1 MSIKFDIKFNAT
13 GALSDLKKMYQ
24 QVQALPQDAYQYFV
38 SITPIDSGNA
48 RRSTRLQ
55 NKTIQ
60 ANYPYAKRLDEGWSK
75 QAKNGMVKPT
85 QEFIKKRIKQITGK

>member
-13 GALSDLKKMYQ
+13 GTLSDLKKMYQ
-24 QVQALPQDAYQYFV
+24 QVQALPQDAYKHFV

-60 ANYPYAKRLDEGWSK
+60 ANYPYARRLDEGWSK